1 MVEKFESWRLPC
13 PIGKFLFALI
23 LKFLA
28 LNDQSMRSL
37 FTCERSS
44 NM

>member
-1 MVEKFESWRLPC
+1 MVNKLESLRLPY

-23 LKFLA
+23 LKYLT
-28 LNDQSMRSL
+28 LEDQSIGSL

-44 NM
+44 I

>member
-1 MVEKFESWRLPC
+1 MVEKFESLRLPR

-23 LKFLA
+23 LKHLA
-28 LNDQSMRSL
+28 LKDQSMRSL
-37 FTCERSS
+37 FTSERSS